1 MRYILKIT
9 HHINALFFFKLLENP
24 NSFWTAVEGLLSCQK
39 QSFAEGRSSGG
50 EHWCFAGCGIGLD
63 ANQNTHMV
71 VSAFLQKHSL
81 YVSMLN
87 GGYQGWF
94 VSFINYDVNKLVSKN
109 LSM

>member
-1 MRYILKIT
+1 M
-9 HHINALFFFKLLENP
+9 ENP

-39 QSFAEGRSSGG
+39 QSFAEGRSGGG

-81 YVSMLN
+81 YVSMLH
-87 GGYQGWF
+87 GGYQGWY
-94 VSFINYDVNKLVSKN
+94 VSFTNCDVNKLVSKN
-109 LSM
+109 LSV